1 MTIESI
7 DVKVI
12 ISQIFILFLLALA
25 GYISA
30 KTKHLPEETG
40 LIIAKLVMRLTMPMT
55 ILSKML
61 GTSFNGQDYIDGVKL
76 YILAIVFLSIS
87 LGVSILVTTPLKIEE
102 TTKNIYKIQSMFGNV
117 MFFAFP
123 LFLALFGE
131 KGIVY
136 ALFFNMG
143 NDTFLWTIGIYLA
156 NKHKESNFKSN
167 FKHLLNINTIVFGIG
182 LILMFTGF
190 SAWIANIST
199 PVVKISYGVFYK
211 TVEMIGSTTSPL
223 SMIFIGMIL
232 AKSNIRE
239 LLDFKKK
246 YPLFILSFQKLIF
259 VPIIALG
266 ILYFTRSWFSDLVIM
281 IAVLQIAMPAGTTT
295 ASIAADAGSD
305 YRYATEGIFLTTV
318 LCLGTLPF
326 VALLLKIMF

>member
-1 MTIESI
+1 MTIENI
-7 DVKVI
+7 DIKVI
-12 ISQIFILFLLALA
+12 VTQIFILFLLAA
-25 GYISA
+25 VGFIAA

-40 LIIAKLVMRLTMPMT
+40 LIIAKLVIRLTMPMT

-61 GTSFNGQDYIDGVKL
+61 GTSFDGQDYIDGVKL
-76 YILAIVFLSIS
+76 YILAIVFLSLS

-123 LFLALFGE
+123 LFLVLFGE

-156 NKHKESNFKSN
+156 NKHKEGNFKSN
-167 FKHLLNINTIVFGIG
+167 FKHLLNINTIAFGLGI
-182 LILMFTGF
+182 ILMLTGF
-190 SAWIANIST
+190 SPWIATVSN
-199 PVVKISYGVFYK
+199 PVINMGYGVFFETIK
-211 TVEMIGSTTSPL
+211 MIGSATSPL

-232 AKSNIRE
+232 AKSNVHE
-239 LLDFKKK
+239 LFDIKKK
-246 YPLFILSFQKLIF
+246 YPLFLLSIQKLIF
-259 VPIIALG
+259 VPIIA
-266 ILYFTRSWFSDLVIM
+266 ICFLYFTRAWFSDLVIM
-281 IAVLQIAMPAGTTT
+281 IAILQIAMPAGTTT

-305 YRYATEGIFLTTV
+305 YMYATEGIFLTTV
-318 LCLGTLPF
+318 LCLITLPL
-326 VALLLKIMF
+326 VAYLLKTVF